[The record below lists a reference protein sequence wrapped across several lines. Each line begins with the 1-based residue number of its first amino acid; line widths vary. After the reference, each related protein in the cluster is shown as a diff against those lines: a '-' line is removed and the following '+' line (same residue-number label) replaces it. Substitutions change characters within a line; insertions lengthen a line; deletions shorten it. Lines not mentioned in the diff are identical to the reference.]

1 MRANTIAIF
10 VLLFTFPILACGGA
24 SSSGGS
30 DVPLHLLPD
39 DTDLVEVLSVSEILG
54 GDVPEVLEQEFD
66 TLWETFSV
74 GDDHLLINDVEKLFR
89 VLSKDGVFL
98 IIISS
103 QLDFLETREWLA
115 DQDSGIESTSY
126 QGEDLWESAG
136 QAMVLLESDGYLIT
150 GDTEA
155 VKNLLKVKARGEG
168 SLDQDDE
175 NVVRQALDDAGA
187 GWYTMADKN
196 CGGAWSELRG
206 CEAYSITGSTGDKE
220 FEAAVTY
227 RFRFRSESRAEDQEL
242 EVEDMLDDW
251 LGGDADLETDSSGA
265 TISVVATADQ
275 EDFQTRWLGGYVN
288 QPPPPLPGKTSPETD
303 RAALVALYNATDGE
317 NWLDRTNWLSD
328 APTGEWSGVTT
339 NANGRITGLGL
350 DNNQLSGEIP
360 SELGN
365 LTNLEYLSLYDNQLT
380 GEIPA
385 ELGNLT
391 NLEGLSLSSNQLTG
405 EIPAELGNLTNLE
418 EVLNLNNNQLTG
430 SIPAE
435 LGNLT
440 NLAGLALFS
449 NQLTGEI
456 PAELGDLANLEVLAL
471 GEIPAELGDLTYL
484 EVLRLSSNQ
493 LTGEIPAELG
503 NLTNLELLSLSSN
516 QLTGEIPAELGNLTN
531 LAGLALFSNQLTGE
545 IPAELGDLTN
555 LEWLQL
561 HNNQLTGEIP
571 AELGELTNLE
581 RLDLRTNQLTGEIPA
596 ELGNLTNLEGLFLY
610 DNQLTG
616 EIPAE
621 LGNLTNLEGLFLY
634 DNQLTGCIPEGLRNI
649 RVNDFGQLGIS
660 QGERCRR

>member
-1 MRANTIAIF
+1 MRANTIAITIF

-54 GDVPEVLEQEFD
+54 GDVPEALEQEFD

-155 VKNLLKVKARGEG
+155 IKNLLKVKARGEG

-196 CGGAWSELRG
+196 CGGTWSELRG
-206 CEAYSITGSTGDKE
+206 CEAYSITGSTGDKK

-242 EVEDMLDDW
+242 EVEDLLDDW

-317 NWLDRTNWLSD
+317 NWLDSTNWLSD

-360 SELGN
+360 SELGEPDQPGVSVP
-365 LTNLEYLSLYDNQLT
+365 LRQPVDRGDTGGVGQPDQPGRAVALQQPVDRGDTGGVGQPDQPGRWLEPLQQPVDR
-380 GEIPA
+380 
-385 ELGNLT
+385 
-391 NLEGLSLSSNQLTG
+391 
-405 EIPAELGNLTNLE
+405 
-418 EVLNLNNNQLTG
+418 
-430 SIPAE
+430 
-435 LGNLT
+435 
-440 NLAGLALFS
+440 
-449 NQLTGEI
+449 
-456 PAELGDLANLEVLAL
+456 GDTCGVGRA
-471 GEIPAELGDLTYL
+471 
-484 EVLRLSSNQ
+484 
-493 LTGEIPAELG
+493 
-503 NLTNLELLSLSSN
+503 
-516 QLTGEIPAELGNLTN
+516 
-531 LAGLALFSNQLTGE
+531 
-545 IPAELGDLTN
+545 
-555 LEWLQL
+555 
-561 HNNQLTGEIP
+561 
-571 AELGELTNLE
+571 
-581 RLDLRTNQLTGEIPA
+581 
-596 ELGNLTNLEGLFLY
+596 
-610 DNQLTG
+610 
-616 EIPAE
+616 
-621 LGNLTNLEGLFLY
+621 
-634 DNQLTGCIPEGLRNI
+634 
-649 RVNDFGQLGIS
+649 
-660 QGERCRR
+660 

>member
-1 MRANTIAIF
+1 MRANTIVITIF
-10 VLLFTFPILACGGA
+10 VLLFTFPILACGGASSSGGSGGA

-98 IIISS
+98 IISSS

-155 VKNLLKVKARGEG
+155 IKNLLKVKARGEG

-206 CEAYSITGSTGDKE
+206 CEAYSITGSTGDKK

-242 EVEDMLDDW
+242 EVEDLLDDW

-317 NWLDRTNWLSD
+317 NWLDSTNWLSD
-328 APTGEWSGVTT
+328 APTGEWSGITT
-339 NANGRITGLGL
+339 NANGRVTDLYL
-350 DNNQLSGEIP
+350 DGNQLTGEIP
-360 SELGN
+360 AELGDLSNLEVLSLGGNQLTGSIPAELGN
-365 LTNLEYLSLYDNQLT
+365 QLTGEIPAELGDLTNLTHLYLYDNQLT

-385 ELGNLT
+385 ELGDLT
-391 NLEGLSLSSNQLTG
+391 NLELLSLYG
-405 EIPAELGNLTNLE
+405 
-418 EVLNLNNNQLTG
+418 
-430 SIPAE
+430 
-435 LGNLT
+435 
-440 NLAGLALFS
+440 

-456 PAELGDLANLEVLAL
+456 PAELGDLTNLEL
-471 GEIPAELGDLTYL
+471 
-484 EVLRLSSNQ
+484 LSLYGNQ

-503 NLTNLELLSLSSN
+503 NLTNLELLSL
-516 QLTGEIPAELGNLTN
+516 
-531 LAGLALFSNQLTGE
+531 FS
-545 IPAELGDLTN
+545 
-555 LEWLQL
+555 
-561 HNNQLTGEIP
+561 
-571 AELGELTNLE
+571 
-581 RLDLRTNQLTGEIPA
+581 
-596 ELGNLTNLEGLFLY
+596 
-610 DNQLTG
+610 
-616 EIPAE
+616 
-621 LGNLTNLEGLFLY
+621 
-634 DNQLTGCIPEGLRNI
+634 NQLTGCIPEGLRNI
-649 RVNDFGQLGIS
+649 RLNDFGQLGLAFCGS
-660 QGERCRR
+660 

>member
-1 MRANTIAIF
+1 MRANTIAITIF

-98 IIISS
+98 IISSS

-155 VKNLLKVKARGEG
+155 IKNLLKVKARGEG

-206 CEAYSITGSTGDKE
+206 CEAYSITGSTGDKK

-242 EVEDMLDDW
+242 EVEDVLDDW

-303 RAALVALYNATDGE
+303 RAALVALDNGGAGGVESRVKEQFGYGNEKDWRDLYETYSEDCREE
-317 NWLDRTNWLSD
+317 NSYDDW
-328 APTGEWSGVTT
+328 
-339 NANGRITGLGL
+339 RI
-350 DNNQLSGEIP
+350 DI
-360 SELGN
+360 
-365 LTNLEYLSLYDNQLT
+365 
-380 GEIPA
+380 
-385 ELGNLT
+385 
-391 NLEGLSLSSNQLTG
+391 EGG
-405 EIPAELGNLTNLE
+405 MA
-418 EVLNLNNNQLTG
+418 
-430 SIPAE
+430 
-435 LGNLT
+435 
-440 NLAGLALFS
+440 LAGLL
-449 NQLTGEI
+449 NQKLRATDFEVEVDGNTAYASYKARGDDVVVVAVEREVWVREDGEWYQK
-456 PAELGDLANLEVLAL
+456 D
-471 GEIPAELGDLTYL
+471 
-484 EVLRLSSNQ
+484 
-493 LTGEIPAELG
+493 
-503 NLTNLELLSLSSN
+503 
-516 QLTGEIPAELGNLTN
+516 
-531 LAGLALFSNQLTGE
+531 
-545 IPAELGDLTN
+545 
-555 LEWLQL
+555 
-561 HNNQLTGEIP
+561 
-571 AELGELTNLE
+571 
-581 RLDLRTNQLTGEIPA
+581 
-596 ELGNLTNLEGLFLY
+596 
-610 DNQLTG
+610 
-616 EIPAE
+616 
-621 LGNLTNLEGLFLY
+621 
-634 DNQLTGCIPEGLRNI
+634 C
-649 RVNDFGQLGIS
+649 
-660 QGERCRR
+660 

>member
-1 MRANTIAIF
+1 MRANTIAITIF

-98 IIISS
+98 IISSS

-187 GWYTMADKN
+187 GWYTMAGKN

-206 CEAYSITGSTGDKE
+206 CEAYSITGSTGDKK

-242 EVEDMLDDW
+242 EVEDVLDDW

-288 QPPPPLPGKTSPETD
+288 QPPPPLPGKTSPDNGGAGGVESRVKEQIGYLNEKDWRDLYETCSED
-303 RAALVALYNATDGE
+303 WREE
-317 NWLDRTNWLSD
+317 NSYDDW
-328 APTGEWSGVTT
+328 
-339 NANGRITGLGL
+339 RIDTEGGL
-350 DNNQLSGEIP
+350 
-360 SELGN
+360 
-365 LTNLEYLSLYDNQLT
+365 
-380 GEIPA
+380 A
-385 ELGNLT
+385 
-391 NLEGLSLSSNQLTG
+391 
-405 EIPAELGNLTNLE
+405 
-418 EVLNLNNNQLTG
+418 
-430 SIPAE
+430 
-435 LGNLT
+435 
-440 NLAGLALFS
+440 LAGLL
-449 NQLTGEI
+449 NQKLRATDFEVEVDGNTADASYKVRGDDVGVLPADNEVWVREDGEWYQK
-456 PAELGDLANLEVLAL
+456 D
-471 GEIPAELGDLTYL
+471 
-484 EVLRLSSNQ
+484 
-493 LTGEIPAELG
+493 
-503 NLTNLELLSLSSN
+503 
-516 QLTGEIPAELGNLTN
+516 
-531 LAGLALFSNQLTGE
+531 
-545 IPAELGDLTN
+545 
-555 LEWLQL
+555 
-561 HNNQLTGEIP
+561 
-571 AELGELTNLE
+571 
-581 RLDLRTNQLTGEIPA
+581 
-596 ELGNLTNLEGLFLY
+596 
-610 DNQLTG
+610 
-616 EIPAE
+616 
-621 LGNLTNLEGLFLY
+621 
-634 DNQLTGCIPEGLRNI
+634 C
-649 RVNDFGQLGIS
+649 
-660 QGERCRR
+660 

>member
-1 MRANTIAIF
+1 MRANTIAITIF
-10 VLLFTFPILACGGA
+10 VLLSTFAILACGGA

-206 CEAYSITGSTGDKE
+206 CEAYSITGSTGDKN

-242 EVEDMLDDW
+242 EVEDLLDDW

-275 EDFQTRWLGGYVN
+275 EDFQTRWLGGYVY

-303 RAALVALYNATDGE
+303 RAALVALDNGGAGGVESRVKEQFGYLNEKDWRDLYETCSEDWREE
-317 NWLDRTNWLSD
+317 NSYDDW
-328 APTGEWSGVTT
+328 
-339 NANGRITGLGL
+339 RIDMEGGL
-350 DNNQLSGEIP
+350 
-360 SELGN
+360 
-365 LTNLEYLSLYDNQLT
+365 
-380 GEIPA
+380 A
-385 ELGNLT
+385 
-391 NLEGLSLSSNQLTG
+391 
-405 EIPAELGNLTNLE
+405 
-418 EVLNLNNNQLTG
+418 
-430 SIPAE
+430 
-435 LGNLT
+435 
-440 NLAGLALFS
+440 LAGLL
-449 NQLTGEI
+449 NQKLRATDFEVEVDGNTADASYKVRGDDVVVLPADNEVWVREDGEWYQ
-456 PAELGDLANLEVLAL
+456 EDCN
-471 GEIPAELGDLTYL
+471 
-484 EVLRLSSNQ
+484 
-493 LTGEIPAELG
+493 
-503 NLTNLELLSLSSN
+503 
-516 QLTGEIPAELGNLTN
+516 
-531 LAGLALFSNQLTGE
+531 
-545 IPAELGDLTN
+545 
-555 LEWLQL
+555 
-561 HNNQLTGEIP
+561 
-571 AELGELTNLE
+571 
-581 RLDLRTNQLTGEIPA
+581 
-596 ELGNLTNLEGLFLY
+596 
-610 DNQLTG
+610 
-616 EIPAE
+616 
-621 LGNLTNLEGLFLY
+621 
-634 DNQLTGCIPEGLRNI
+634 
-649 RVNDFGQLGIS
+649 
-660 QGERCRR
+660 

>member
-1 MRANTIAIF
+1 MRANTIAITIF
-10 VLLFTFPILACGGA
+10 VLLSTFAILACGGA
-24 SSSGGS
+24 SFFGGS

-98 IIISS
+98 IISSS

-155 VKNLLKVKARGEG
+155 IKNLLKVKARGEG

-206 CEAYSITGSTGDKE
+206 CEAYSITGSTGDKK
-220 FEAAVTY
+220 FEATVTY

-242 EVEDMLDDW
+242 EVEDLLDDW
-251 LGGDADLETDSSGA
+251 LGRDADLETDSSGA

-339 NANGRITGLGL
+339 NANGRVTDLSL
-350 DNNQLSGEIP
+350 YDNQLTGEIP
-360 SELGN
+360 AELGN
-365 LTNLEYLSLYDNQLT
+365 LTNLEVLSLDGNQLTGEIPAELGNLTNLELLYLDGNQLTGEIPAELGNLTNLEVLSLSSNQLTGEIPAELGNLTNLELLYLDGNQLT

-418 EVLNLNNNQLTG
+418 LLYLDG
-430 SIPAE
+430 
-435 LGNLT
+435 
-440 NLAGLALFS
+440 

-456 PAELGDLANLEVLAL
+456 PAELGNLTN
-471 GEIPAELGDLTYL
+471 LTW
-484 EVLRLSSNQ
+484 SNQ

-503 NLTNLELLSLSSN
+503 NLTNLTLS
-516 QLTGEIPAELGNLTN
+516 
-531 LAGLALFSNQLTGE
+531 
-545 IPAELGDLTN
+545 
-555 LEWLQL
+555 
-561 HNNQLTGEIP
+561 
-571 AELGELTNLE
+571 
-581 RLDLRTNQLTGEIPA
+581 R
-596 ELGNLTNLEGLFLY
+596 
-610 DNQLTG
+610 
-616 EIPAE
+616 
-621 LGNLTNLEGLFLY
+621 
-634 DNQLTGCIPEGLRNI
+634 
-649 RVNDFGQLGIS
+649 
-660 QGERCRR
+660 

>member
-1 MRANTIAIF
+1 MRANTIAITIF

-98 IIISS
+98 IISSS

-155 VKNLLKVKARGEG
+155 IKNLLKVKARGEG

-187 GWYTMADKN
+187 GWYTMAGKN

-206 CEAYSITGSTGDKE
+206 CVAYSITGSTGDKK

-242 EVEDMLDDW
+242 EVEDLLDDW
-251 LGGDADLETDSSGA
+251 LGRGADLETDSSGT

-328 APTGEWSGVTT
+328 VPTGEWSGVTT
-339 NANGRITGLGL
+339 NANGRVT
-350 DNNQLSGEIP
+350 D
-360 SELGN
+360 
-365 LTNLEYLSLYDNQLT
+365 LSLYDNQLT

-391 NLEGLSLSSNQLTG
+391 NLEGLDLFSNQLTG

-418 EVLNLNNNQLTG
+418 GLD
-430 SIPAE
+430 
-435 LGNLT
+435 
-440 NLAGLALFS
+440 LAS

-456 PAELGDLANLEVLAL
+456 PAELGDLTNLEGLDLA
-471 GEIPAELGDLTYL
+471 
-484 EVLRLSSNQ
+484 SNQ

-503 NLTNLELLSLSSN
+503 NLTNLELLH
-516 QLTGEIPAELGNLTN
+516 
-531 LAGLALFSNQLTGE
+531 
-545 IPAELGDLTN
+545 
-555 LEWLQL
+555 L
-561 HNNQLTGEIP
+561 H
-571 AELGELTNLE
+571 
-581 RLDLRTNQLTGEIPA
+581 TNQLTGEIPA
-596 ELGNLTNLEGLFLY
+596 ELGNLTNLEWLTLFS
-610 DNQLTG
+610 NQLTG

-621 LGNLTNLEGLFLY
+621 LGNLTNLGRLDLAYNQLTGEIPAELGDLTNLELLHLHSNQLTGEIPAELGSLTNLTHLY
-634 DNQLTGCIPEGLRNI
+634 LYSNRLTGCIPEGLRNI
-649 RVNDFGQLGIS
+649 RVNDFGQLGLPFCGS
-660 QGERCRR
+660 